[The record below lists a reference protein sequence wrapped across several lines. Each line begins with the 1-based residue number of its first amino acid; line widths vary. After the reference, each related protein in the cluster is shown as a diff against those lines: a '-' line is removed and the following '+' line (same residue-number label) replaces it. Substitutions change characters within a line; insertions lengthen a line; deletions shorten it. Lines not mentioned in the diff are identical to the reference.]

1 MRSLKEY
8 TPAFLCLEEVA
19 LLVGHKVLMEVDY
32 ISLIV
37 GKPHRILDQQLSPC
51 LFQLLDI
58 VIKLIFI

>member
-1 MRSLKEY
+1 MRSLTEY

-19 LLVGHKVLMEVDY
+19 LLAGHKVLMEVDY

-37 GKPHRILDQQLSPC
+37 GNAHGILDQQFSRC

-58 VIKLIFI
+58 VIK